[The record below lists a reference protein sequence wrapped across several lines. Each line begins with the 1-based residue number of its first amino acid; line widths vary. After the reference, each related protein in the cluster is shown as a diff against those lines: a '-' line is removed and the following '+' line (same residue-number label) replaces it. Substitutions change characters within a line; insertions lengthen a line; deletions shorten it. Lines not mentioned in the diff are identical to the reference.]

1 MNLENQGKAYSS
13 NKYNISVKKKKNT
26 YSIINIIAELI

>member
-13 NKYNISVKKKKNT
+13 NKYNISVKKKNT